1 MSTIS
6 IRAKLCVNM
15 DTSILVLPHKFIDFI
30 HLYVAK
36 VNKYLRLCIES
47 PLNTITYYIYCRD
60 RLGRDRMAVMSS
72 NPVHGDVYSIQHYVI
87 NISDL
92 RLVCGFLRVFR
103 FPLSIKLT
111 ATI

>member
-92 RLVCGFLRVFR
+92 RLVCGFIRVFR
-103 FPLSIKLT
+103 FPLPIKLT

>member
-15 DTSILVLPHKFIDFI
+15 DKSILVLPQKFIDLI

-36 VNKYLRLCIES
+36 VNKYLRLCIEL

-60 RLGRDRMAVMSS
+60 RLGRARMAVMSS

-103 FPLSIKLT
+103 FPPPIKPT